1 MAKRQKMEDEIW
13 KRKLP
18 KETVASLRTQPV
30 KQMQGKERAIV
41 QMKTKRRR
49 ARAEQQS
56 VISRPKS
63 RLRSKG
69 KTTRIRTCHTG
80 VGARIV

>member
-1 MAKRQKMEDEIW
+1 MVKRQKVEDEIW

-18 KETVASLRTQPV
+18 KEMVAFLRTQPA
-30 KQMQGKERAIV
+30 KQMKGKERAIV
-41 QMKTKRRR
+41 QTKMKRRK

-56 VISRPKS
+56 GRNRPKS
-63 RLRSKG
+63 RLRSRG

-80 VGARIV
+80 VGSRIV